1 MLQLSGPGQMA
12 LRTLGKIKFSVTE
25 SKDTLC
31 PLLYHSPSKSPVR
44 TAQSYPYTMVL
55 KLQETLDYQKQ
66 PSYSAGRKRGPR
78 GCPAACRVGS
88 APRVCRGAQPEAA
101 RAGAPT
107 GPRQATCTCK
117 LGTWGEVGGGGQE
130 KQVPG
135 ISQTTCP
142 SPP

>member
-1 MLQLSGPGQMA
+1 MA

-78 GCPAACRVGS
+78 GCPTACPVGS
-88 APRVCRGAQPEAA
+88 GPRVCRGAQPEPRGLALQQGSGRPRALVNLVLGVKWVEGA
-101 RAGAPT
+101 RET
-107 GPRQATCTCK
+107 
-117 LGTWGEVGGGGQE
+117 GTWYF
-130 KQVPG
+130 PNNM
-135 ISQTTCP
+135 
-142 SPP
+142 PPLP